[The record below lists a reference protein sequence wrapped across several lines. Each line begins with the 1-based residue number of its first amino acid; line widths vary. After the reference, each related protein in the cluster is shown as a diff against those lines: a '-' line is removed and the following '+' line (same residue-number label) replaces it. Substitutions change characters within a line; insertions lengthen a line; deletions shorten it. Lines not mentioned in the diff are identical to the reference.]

1 LDRARAAVEEELEPR
16 SNLEIAVRRD
26 ALNNMRAAAGV

>member
-1 LDRARAAVEEELEPR
+1 LEPR